1 MKIGLSSCS
10 KPFCEELFRDYA
22 KAGISAMEISYD
34 LEHTNQLDFAL
45 AKKYADKFGVEL
57 WSLHLPFMPFSVID
71 ISRPD
76 LADFSLEYYS
86 KLLLKANSEAGIT
99 RFVVH
104 PSGEPISDENRKTR
118 LETSK
123 KYLIKL
129 AKIAKSVDSVI
140 LVENLPRT
148 CLGRNSDEIVYL
160 TECHES
166 LKVVFD
172 TNHLLCE
179 KISDFISKVGGRI
192 ASTHISD
199 YDFIDEK
206 HWLPG
211 EGMINWNELYADLNA
226 AGYDGVWLYEVG
238 FDIPKSLPSR
248 SRKLCC
254 EDFRNNAE
262 EIFAGREIAVI

>member
-22 KAGISAMEISYD
+22 KAGISAMEISYN
-34 LEHTNQLDFAL
+34 LEQTNQLDFAL

-129 AKIAKSVDSVI
+129 AEIAKSVDSVI

-238 FDIPKSLPSR
+238 FDIPKSLLSR